1 MPLINFRIELKA
13 CFCRIQWLTSNTRH
27 NRNIFHLTWESIFAW
42 ALMAWAVFPR
52 LVGVTIWR
60 NLIGLPLLR
69 VVNNSDR
76 WMRKKHGNGAK
87 QVLALDCH
95 LSGQHNNFA
104 SYAVDRA
111 ESKTLITSLPIYAR
125 GECVENCDVLE
136 EKVIFCQFNTGHQ
149 KLLKTALSSSVYGS
163 HITVLCHAQ
172 YSHARLICQASQT
185 GGQTES
191 CVNLSTRPQ
200 QCCGAG

>member
-1 MPLINFRIELKA
+1 MPLINFRVELKA

-27 NRNIFHLTWESIFAW
+27 NRNNFHLTWESKFATISAW
-42 ALMAWAVFPR
+42 ALMVWAVFPR
-52 LVGVTIWR
+52 LVGVTTWR
-60 NLIGLPLLR
+60 NLICLPLLR

-76 WMRKKHGNGAK
+76 WMRRKHGNGVK

-104 SYAVDRA
+104 SYAVHRA

-136 EKVIFCQFNTGHQ
+136 EKVIFWQFNTGHQ
-149 KLLKTALSSSVYGS
+149 KSPKTASSSSVYGS
-163 HITVLCHAQ
+163 HITVLCHTQ
-172 YSHARLICQASQT
+172 CSHAGLICQVSQT

-191 CVNLSTRPQ
+191 CVKL
-200 QCCGAG
+200 